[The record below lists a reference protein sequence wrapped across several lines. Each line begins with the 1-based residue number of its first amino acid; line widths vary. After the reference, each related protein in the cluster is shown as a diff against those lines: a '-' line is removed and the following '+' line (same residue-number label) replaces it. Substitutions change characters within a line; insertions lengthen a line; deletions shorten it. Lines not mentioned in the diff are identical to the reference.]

1 MPKCKAYNCSNHSGR
16 KEQRAEHLPFD
27 VMFHTFPRPAQDRE
41 RCLRWIINMG
51 TDEGKLDSFL
61 NTVQEDASGS
71 RIRLC
76 SAHFELDQFETRL
89 LAKLMGGEKYR
100 LKSDA
105 IPTLFQHKQQPHSW
119 SSSALEKLER
129 NGPIMG
135 KKQNTKGKKE
145 AEPVEEF
152 VVEKVMDQRIVE
164 GKVEYFLK
172 WKGFSDADNTWEPE
186 ENLDC
191 PELIEAF
198 LAARGAAGDQAAAA
212 AESQKRKSEEPE
224 AEATKAKKKKDLVE
238 KPRGFARN
246 LDPERIIGAT
256 DSSGELMF
264 LMKWKDS
271 DEADLVPAKEANT
284 RCPQVVIAFYEERLT
299 WHSCPEDEQQ

>member
-1 MPKCKAYNCSNHSGR
+1 
-16 KEQRAEHLPFD
+16 
-27 VMFHTFPRPAQDRE
+27 
-41 RCLRWIINMG
+41 
-51 TDEGKLDSFL
+51 
-61 NTVQEDASGS
+61 
-71 RIRLC
+71 
-76 SAHFELDQFETRL
+76 
-89 LAKLMGGEKYR
+89 
-100 LKSDA
+100 
-105 IPTLFQHKQQPHSW
+105 
-119 SSSALEKLER
+119 
-129 NGPIMG
+129 MG
-135 KKQNTKGKKE
+135 KKQNAKTKKE

-152 VVEKVMDQRIVE
+152 VVEKVMDQRIVN

-172 WKGFSDADNTWEPE
+172 WKGFTDADNTWEPE

-191 PELIEAF
+191 PELIQAY
-198 LAARGAAGDQAAAA
+198 LTAQGPAGDQAAAA
-212 AESQKRKSEEPE
+212 AIAIDSNKRKSSEEPE
-224 AEATKAKKKKDLVE
+224 AEEAKAKKKKELVE